1 MKLIKNTY
9 AIMLLC
15 LALFIAAC
23 TKSAYS
29 PIENAIYIANSSN
42 DNYKVLNIDNVDINE
57 PFQVR
62 TAQNASETATVSVM
76 VDEEVLKGYNQRHSS
91 EYVMLPNDFFSLDK
105 DQTVINKGE
114 IMGSLVNLKVK
125 PLSIDLR
132 KSGLTYAV
140 PLKIVSSN
148 ASTPLLQTGSSFLYV
163 IVPTPYADIPV
174 LKRANGMK
182 MTLANQS
189 VTVQDFTVE
198 FLVKMSNLAQNR
210 NNQIMFNAADFSSS
224 SGGSDGEIFTRF
236 AADGAAGKWDKFQIK
251 NQGKSYDAST
261 SFVNNRWYHIACVN
275 NNTTGKMQIYV
286 NGVLDGSFDNAKLP
300 TTVNS
305 SSPRGF
311 RFCGENDNDSYMVSN
326 VQTAELRFW
335 SVARTE
341 AEIRN
346 NMYGVKPATAGLI
359 GYWRA
364 NEGTGNIIKD
374 VSGNNNNA
382 VIFGANATW
391 MLNQKVSV
399 AN

>member
-1 MKLIKNTY
+1 MKLIQNTY
-9 AIMLLC
+9 TLWICC
-15 LALFIAAC
+15 LAFCLAAC
-23 TKSAYS
+23 TKSEYG
-29 PIENAIYIANSSN
+29 PIDNSIYIANSSN
-42 DNYKVLNIDNVDINE
+42 DNYKILNIDNVDINE

-62 TAQNASETATVSVM
+62 TAQKSPETATISVV
-76 VDEEVLKGYNQRHSS
+76 VDEEVLNTYNQRHSS
-91 EYVMLPNDFFSLDK
+91 DYVMLPASFFSLDK
-105 DQTVINKGE
+105 DQVTINKGE
-114 IMGSLVNLKVK
+114 IMGSLINLKVK
-125 PLSIDLR
+125 PLSNELA
-132 KSGLTYAV
+132 KSGLTYAI
-140 PLKIVSSN
+140 PLKIAGSN
-148 ASTPLLQTGSSFLYV
+148 FGTSALQTGSSFLYV
-163 IVPTPYADIPV
+163 IAQTPYADVPV

-182 MTLANQS
+182 MTLANSS

-198 FLVKMSNLAQNR
+198 FLVKMSNLALNR
-210 NNQIMFNAADFSSS
+210 NNQILFNAADFPTSK
-224 SGGSDGEIFTRF
+224 GGSDGEIFTRF

-251 NQGKSYDAST
+251 NQGKSYDATT

-305 SSPRGF
+305 SSDRGF
-311 RFCGENDNDSYMVSN
+311 RFCGESDNDSYMVSN

-341 AEIRN
+341 AEIRS
-346 NMYGVKPATAGLI
+346 NMYGIKPTTPGLI

-364 NEGTGNIIKD
+364 NEGAGNVIKD

-391 MLNQKVSV
+391 MLNQKIST